1 MEELDGMIACSSS
14 VGVGEFI
21 YGTNNKNLSIQLKEL
36 ITLENPTSFTEHK
49 AEQLGEEY
57 FVSRKHLS
65 RRQIKVHCSSELFF
79 V

>member
-1 MEELDGMIACSSS
+1 MEELDDMIACSRS

-21 YGTNNKNLSIQLKEL
+21 YGTNNKNLNIQLKEL
-36 ITLENPTSFTEHK
+36 ITLENPTPFAEHK

-57 FVSRKHLS
+57 FVYTKHLS
-65 RRQIKVHCSSELFF
+65 RRRIKVQCSSELFF